1 MPLRVMSWAVE
12 ESVEEVVHEQSSLFH
27 PPLTYLRAIVSYQI
41 ILLTILF
48 AWGILRLLFKG
59 GMEGT
64 MEDLENLKKFPM
76 YIEVK
81 PGWGYRRYGLT
92 CHILSKIGRLCEDM
106 YSDYEP
112 NRFRVELFRR
122 NKLKVHMFF
131 KSQADKEAFEINDSF
146 HDLLAE
152 IKRYSQPRKFLI
164 TT

>member
-1 MPLRVMSWAVE
+1 
-12 ESVEEVVHEQSSLFH
+12 
-27 PPLTYLRAIVSYQI
+27 
-41 ILLTILF
+41 
-48 AWGILRLLFKG
+48 
-59 GMEGT
+59 

-106 YSDYEP
+106 YGDYEP
-112 NRFRVELFRR
+112 FRFQVQLFRR